1 MLSDMKKTLIFIC
14 LALAACVGHPADDLD
29 DEQIIGPGAQT
40 EEGAPAL
47 LLDFTATWCV
57 NCPRMASA
65 VEEAARLRPGSV
77 FPVSIHFRDDMA
89 TPEGEAA
96 ATTFGVQAYP
106 SLIVNLSKSSLITAT
121 STELILAKMDATAAQ
136 RKGTCTLE
144 LSLEGGKLI
153 AEAGVSEAGS
163 YSLGVLLLEDG
174 VTAPQTGADDNY
186 VHDNILRK
194 ILSGSIAGEDLGALE
209 PGVKVRK
216 EYSVETEGTGKYHV
230 VAYIT
235 DGSLVQTVSSINVI

>member
-1 MLSDMKKTLIFIC
+1 MKRTLLLIC

-29 DEQIIGPGAQT
+29 DEDINGSGTPT
-40 EEGAPAL
+40 EGSAPCL

-89 TPEGEAA
+89 FPQGEAV
-96 ATTFGVQAYP
+96 ATAFGIQAYP
-106 SLIVNLSKSSLITAT
+106 SLIVNLAGSSLITAT
-121 STELILAKMDATAAQ
+121 STDLILARMDATSAL
-136 RKGTCTLE
+136 RKGTCTLA
-144 LSLEGGKLI
+144 LSLESGKLV
-153 AEAGVSEAGS
+153 AEVGVSQSGT
-163 YSLGVLLLEDG
+163 YNLGVLLLEDG

-194 ILSGSIAGEDLGALE
+194 ILSGSIAGEDLGTLE
-209 PGVKVRK
+209 PGTTARK

-230 VAYIT
+230 VAYVT
-235 DGSLVQTVSSINVI
+235 DGSLVQTVSAIILP